1 MSAALRPTPLCLL
14 DTAARIPEGPA
25 YFVRGETAWLPTSWR
40 ELLTQVQAAARALI
54 ALGVQPGQTV
64 CILGFNRPE
73 WLIMDHAA
81 MMVGATA
88 AGIYWTSAPPEVAYI
103 LAHSKAPLLLV
114 EDAAQR
120 AKVSAGPQ
128 TLVAMRGAAI
138 EGAMAWEDFLA
149 LGIPAHQLELERRLA
164 ALRPED
170 LGALIYTSGTTGHPK
185 AVMLSHGNLAWAAQA
200 LKDAFG
206 VSESDGLI
214 SYLPMAHVAEKV
226 GAIHSPART
235 GNAVYFA
242 RSMESL
248 LEHLKEVRPTIFFG
262 VPRLWEKMQAAL
274 AAKLAAATG
283 LKGAM
288 ARWAMGVARRWHE
301 RGLEGQPTGALLNL
315 QMRWARRLVLGK
327 VHKAL
332 GMDRTRLLIS
342 GAAPIAP
349 ENLRFFL
356 GLDLVVRELYGQSE
370 VGGPTTVSLAGSTRI
385 GTVGRALPGLQ
396 LRIAEDGEVL
406 VRSPGVFQ
414 GYAGEPVATAEAL
427 EGGWLHSGDLGHLD
441 AEGYLSIT
449 GRKKDLII
457 TSGGKNISPANLE
470 AELMSTALIEH
481 AVVVGEG
488 RHYLVALLTL
498 KPEAAAAFGSDAALQ
513 AAVQAEIDAVNSR
526 QARVATL
533 RKFAII
539 EGSFS
544 IDQGELTATMKL
556 RRRIVVDRHRER
568 VEALY
573 RD

>member
-1 MSAALRPTPLCLL
+1 MKSTPQCLV
-14 DTAARIPEGPA
+14 DTAARIPESPA
-25 YFVRGETAWLPTSWR
+25 YFVRGPEAWASTSWR
-40 ELLTQVQAAARALI
+40 ELLGEVQAAGRALI

-88 AGIYWTSAPPEVAYI
+88 AGIYWTSAAPEVAYI
-103 LAHSKAPLLLV
+103 LEHSKAPLLLV
-114 EDAAQR
+114 EDGAQM
-120 AKVSAGPQ
+120 AKLAGPRP
-128 TLVAMRGAAI
+128 TVVAMRGEPLDGSI
-138 EGAMAWEDFLA
+138 AWEAFLA
-149 LGIPAHQLELERRLA
+149 LGRAEHQAELERRLA
-164 ALRPED
+164 AIKPED

-185 AVMLSHGNLAWAAQA
+185 AVMLSHGNLAWAADA
-200 LKDAFG
+200 LKSAFG
-206 VSESDGLI
+206 VAEADAMI

-226 GAIHSPART
+226 GAIHCPARI
-235 GNAVYFA
+235 GNPVYFA

-248 LEHLKEVRPTIFFG
+248 LDHLKEVRPAIFFG

-283 LKGAM
+283 VKGAL

-301 RGLEGQPTGALLNL
+301 AALEGRPRGAWLDL
-315 QMRWARRLVLGK
+315 QMGWARRLVLGK
-327 VHKAL
+327 VHRAL
-332 GMDRTRLLIS
+332 GMDRARLLIS

-356 GLDLVVRELYGQSE
+356 GLDLVVRELYGQTE

-385 GTVGRALPGLQ
+385 GAVGQPLPGLQ

-427 EGGWLHSGDLGHLD
+427 EGGWLHSGDLGRVD
-441 AEGYLSIT
+441 DEGYLYIT

-470 AELMSTALIEH
+470 AELMSRALIEH

-498 KPEAAAAFGSDAALQ
+498 KPEAAAAFGDPAALRD
-513 AAVQAEIDAVNSR
+513 AVQAEIDAVNSR
-526 QARVATL
+526 QARVAML

-539 EGSFS
+539 DGSFS
-544 IDQGELTATMKL
+544 IAEGELTATLKL
-556 RRRIVVDRHRER
+556 RRRIVIELHRER

-573 RD
+573 RDD